1 MSFITIFRRAAQT
14 NTTVFHLENTAQKDR
29 IKEINSQRPKHH
41 SSAENYNT
49 VELRCKSVCTFPRK
63 PRSALPNLPVDADP
77 VYAQPFETATTTEKP
92 SVTAANKKDD
102 LYNTHIYAE
111 PINSRRNTPNHI
123 IVNTDNLGME
133 TNKRLS
139 DRRTDLENKLPSSV
153 QTDQQNCDKKCAI
166 YDSSG
171 NASLSS
177 MKVSKEVFQSQ
188 NDNIELGTLKKN
200 LEYLELL

>member
-1 MSFITIFRRAAQT
+1 M
-14 NTTVFHLENTAQKDR
+14 FHLESIAQKDR
-29 IKEINSQRPKHH
+29 ITEINSQRPKHH
-41 SSAENYNT
+41 SAAENYNT

-77 VYAQPFETATTTEKP
+77 VYAQPFEIATIPKKT
-92 SVTAANKKDD
+92 SVTSANKKDD

-123 IVNTDNLGME
+123 VVNTDNMGTE
-133 TNKRLS
+133 TDKRLS
-139 DRRTDLENKLPSSV
+139 DRRIDLENKLPSSV

-177 MKVSKEVFQSQ
+177 INVSNEVYQSQ

>member
-1 MSFITIFRRAAQT
+1 M
-14 NTTVFHLENTAQKDR
+14 FHLENTAQ
-29 IKEINSQRPKHH
+29 KEINSQRPKHH
-41 SSAENYNT
+41 SAAENYNT

-77 VYAQPFETATTTEKP
+77 VYAQPFENATTKKT
-92 SVTAANKKDD
+92 SVTASNKKDD

-123 IVNTDNLGME
+123 VVNTDNLGME
-133 TNKRLS
+133 TDKRLS
-139 DRRTDLENKLPSSV
+139 DRRTDLENKLPCSV

-177 MKVSKEVFQSQ
+177 MKVTNEVYQSQ